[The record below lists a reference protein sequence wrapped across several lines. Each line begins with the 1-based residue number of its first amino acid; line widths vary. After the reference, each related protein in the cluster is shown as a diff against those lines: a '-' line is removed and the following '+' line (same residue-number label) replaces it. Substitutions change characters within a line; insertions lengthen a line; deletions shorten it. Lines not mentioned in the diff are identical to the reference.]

1 MKRAV
6 ADGVV
11 MVVAAGNESTD
22 ACTKSPASAASA
34 ITVGATD
41 RYDKAA
47 SFTNYGGCVDVYAP
61 GVDIKSAHSNSDT
74 STATWGGTSMAA
86 PRKFI

>member
-1 MKRAV
+1 MNNAV

-11 MVVAAGNESTD
+11 MVVAAGNENTD
-22 ACTKSPASAASA
+22 ACSKSPASAASA

-41 RYDKAA
+41 NQDKPA
-47 SFTNYGGCVDVYAP
+47 SFTNYGNCVDVYAP
-61 GVDIKSAHSNSDT
+61 GVDITSTHKNSDT
-74 STATWGGTSMAA
+74 ATATWGGTSMAA

>member
-1 MKRAV
+1 M

-34 ITVGATD
+34 ITVGATTLQ
-41 RYDKAA
+41 DKPA
-47 SFTNYGGCVDVYAP
+47 SFTNYGSCVDVYAP
-61 GVDIKSAHSNSDT
+61 GDDIKSAHSNSDT
-74 STATWGGTSMAA
+74 ATATWDGTSMAA